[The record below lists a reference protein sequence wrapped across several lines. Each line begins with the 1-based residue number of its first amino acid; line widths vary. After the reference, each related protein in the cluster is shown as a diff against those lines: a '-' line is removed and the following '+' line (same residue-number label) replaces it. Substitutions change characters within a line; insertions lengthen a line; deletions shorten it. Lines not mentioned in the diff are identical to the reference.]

1 MRRVIVTIG
10 ALGLLVGV
18 CGTGGCVVHE
28 RTRGYGYGYARPVYH
43 RDWRAERHYE
53 HEEHEHHHW

>member
-10 ALGLLVGV
+10 ALGLLA
-18 CGTGGCVVHE
+18 GCVVHE
-28 RTRGYGYGYARPVYH
+28 RTRGYGYGYGYAHPVHH